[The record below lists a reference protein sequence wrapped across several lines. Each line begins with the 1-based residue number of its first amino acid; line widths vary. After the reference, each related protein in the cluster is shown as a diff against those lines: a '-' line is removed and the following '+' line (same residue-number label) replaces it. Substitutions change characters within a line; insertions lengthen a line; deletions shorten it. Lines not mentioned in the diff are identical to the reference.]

1 MKPIQVYILSFL
13 LTLCLAI
20 ITIYIVERNEAKLEY
35 ANLEL
40 LSDEYVFD
48 FKRDIDK
55 SFSVLE
61 GLKFHFKDDSIIYK
75 EQFSKITKTLLHT
88 NRFLKGLSYNP
99 IVDGVS
105 RNEFELWNKQYN
117 KFDFEITEKENGVFK
132 KRALDSKYV
141 VVQYIEPMS
150 SNSKAVGFDINS
162 SPTRRNTID
171 RAIRTRNINVT
182 EPITLVQSNKKNNG
196 LLALNPILLED
207 SVVSGF
213 FVGVFA
219 VDALVQKALDNQD
232 IIFELNDITETPIS
246 LYSNL
251 KEIGD
256 YEFEISRQIDVMG
269 RLWECSFYYK
279 ETPFDLHAQRWLIGL
294 IFFLVCGFLFLMIN
308 FTHRLKISNEN
319 LEEANSQVQMLL
331 KEVHHRVKNNLQIVN
346 SFIGLE
352 KNRTKDEVTLSI
364 LSKTQT
370 RIGSMSSL
378 HELIYEDNDFESV
391 DLQHYVGKLFSF
403 LRKSMAS
410 SDIGSEV
417 LCNNKIELDLTRA
430 VTLGLLINELFT
442 NSLKY
447 AFTNIDDPQIKLEL
461 SEENGYCV
469 FLYSDNGIGVQEGVK
484 SGLGSKLIKRL
495 VQQLKGDTLESDLNV
510 GFSLKFKFKL

>member
-279 ETPFDLHAQRWLIGL
+279 EIG
-294 IFFLVCGFLFLMIN
+294 
-308 FTHRLKISNEN
+308 
-319 LEEANSQVQMLL
+319 
-331 KEVHHRVKNNLQIVN
+331 
-346 SFIGLE
+346 
-352 KNRTKDEVTLSI
+352 
-364 LSKTQT
+364 
-370 RIGSMSSL
+370 
-378 HELIYEDNDFESV
+378 
-391 DLQHYVGKLFSF
+391 
-403 LRKSMAS
+403 
-410 SDIGSEV
+410 
-417 LCNNKIELDLTRA
+417 RA
-430 VTLGLLINELFT
+430 HV
-442 NSLKY
+442 
-447 AFTNIDDPQIKLEL
+447 
-461 SEENGYCV
+461 
-469 FLYSDNGIGVQEGVK
+469 
-484 SGLGSKLIKRL
+484 
-495 VQQLKGDTLESDLNV
+495 
-510 GFSLKFKFKL
+510 